1 MPWRREWQCT
11 PVFLPGE
18 FRGQRSLA
26 GYSPWACKESD
37 RTERLITLLEYF
49 LCAKHFAKCF
59 VSISLICLYGGHCFL
74 FHFTGENTEQMYW
87 VTCPKL
93 QGWMCSRQSGSR
105 VLRYN
110 LIEKERRQISVF
122 VSLYSF
128 GSDVK
133 HRDDINL
140 LLTGLAVRGLVF
152 LWEKSQ
158 LQTQN
163 FLSLF
168 NWSCGLRIF
177 NPETKYHDIFKFAKL
192 INKVYET
199 KWEQMVGCKKTSP
212 LPATLVFVVQSLS
225 CVWLFVTPQTVA
237 HQAPLSSTVSWSL
250 LKSMSIEI

>member
-1 MPWRREWQCT
+1 
-11 PVFLPGE
+11 
-18 FRGQRSLA
+18 
-26 GYSPWACKESD
+26 
-37 RTERLITLLEYF
+37 
-49 LCAKHFAKCF
+49 
-59 VSISLICLYGGHCFL
+59 
-74 FHFTGENTEQMYW
+74 
-87 VTCPKL
+87 
-93 QGWMCSRQSGSR
+93 MCSRQSGSR

-168 NWSCGLRIF
+168 N
-177 NPETKYHDIFKFAKL
+177 
-192 INKVYET
+192 
-199 KWEQMVGCKKTSP
+199 
-212 LPATLVFVVQSLS
+212 
-225 CVWLFVTPQTVA
+225 
-237 HQAPLSSTVSWSL
+237 
-250 LKSMSIEI
+250 